1 MQQRSSILSNPALLF
16 LIVVCGIV
24 LLGIIKDVADYAL
37 GETYIAILTK
47 TVLTVDLLYFDSW
60 WPMTEAAVAKLRF
73 PDQGIYEHV
82 FFERNIK
89 FQYPPISILPFWFVY
104 KFDMSWERATEIAN
118 FVSYLC
124 MYGVVVCGY
133 LTITVLAKKHFSDV
147 QASAG
152 FKVASFLLVLI
163 ATFSFYPLMWGQFIG
178 QVQVIID
185 LLIGIA
191 FISWLMGRK
200 YVAGVMIALAALIKP
215 QFALLLF
222 WGLLRKEKQFLI
234 GLLIVFIPAGIISLA
249 MFGFQEHLDYL
260 RALSHMGQ
268 HGEVYW
274 PNQSVNG
281 LLNRLLVDA
290 TSLMW
295 TLETFAPYNW
305 LVHAGTLVTTVLF
318 ILFGLFF
325 RGAAKTEAAGAFSLR
340 ASLDLGTMLLV
351 CTIASPVA
359 WIHHYGILLPIY
371 LTAFFVAAYT
381 YAKSA
386 KWTALLNILLLS
398 ISYFLLANYFTLAE
412 QETFSKPPANLLQS
426 LHFYGALMLLVTL
439 VLLRIDMTKS
449 VDLDKQAAN
458 FT

>member
-1 MQQRSSILSNPALLF
+1 MQQRTNSLANPAFLF
-16 LIVVCGIV
+16 LLVVGGV
-24 LLGIIKDVADYAL
+24 VFLGIAKDVADYAL
-37 GETYIAILTK
+37 GETYIATLTK
-47 TVLTVDLLYFDSW
+47 TVLTADLIYFDSW

-73 PDQGIYEHV
+73 PDQGIYENV

-118 FVSYLC
+118 FVSYISL
-124 MYGVVVCGY
+124 YGIVICGY
-133 LTITVLAKKHFSDV
+133 LTITVIAKKYFSDI
-147 QASAG
+147 QASVG
-152 FKVASFLLVLI
+152 FRLASFLVVLF

-185 LLIGIA
+185 LLISIA
-191 FISWLMGRK
+191 FVTWLMGRK
-200 YVAGVMIALAALIKP
+200 YFAGMMIALAALIKP

-222 WGLLRKEKQFLI
+222 WALLRKEKQFLI
-234 GLLIVFIPAGIISLA
+234 GLMIVFVPAGVVSLA

-274 PNQSVNG
+274 PNQSING

-295 TLETFAPYNW
+295 TLETFAPYNK
-305 LVHAGTLVTTVLF
+305 LVHAGTLISTILF
-318 ILFGLFF
+318 ILVGLFY
-325 RGAAKTEAAGAFSLR
+325 RRNMSVGEGSATALGSA
-340 ASLDLGTMLLV
+340 LDLGTMLLV

-359 WIHHYGILLPIY
+359 WVHHYGILLPVF
-371 LTAFFVAAYT
+371 LAAFFVAVHS
-381 YAKSA
+381 YANGARLSA
-386 KWTALLNILLLS
+386 LINLLLLC

-412 QETFSKPPANLLQS
+412 KEAFSKPPINLLQS
-426 LHFYGALMLLVTL
+426 LHFYGAFLLLITL
-439 VLLRIDMTKS
+439 FLLRIDLTKTARPQNA
-449 VDLDKQAAN
+449 DL
-458 FT
+458 